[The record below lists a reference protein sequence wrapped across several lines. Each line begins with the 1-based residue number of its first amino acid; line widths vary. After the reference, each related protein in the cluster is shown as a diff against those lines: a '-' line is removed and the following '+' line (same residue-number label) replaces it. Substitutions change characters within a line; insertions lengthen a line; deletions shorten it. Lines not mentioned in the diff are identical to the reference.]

1 MATMRLPAQIL
12 SVLSVLAAS
21 AFAQAKIDIF
31 AQAGAAYDSGKFEK
45 AAILYRDAGRRGQ
58 QPAIAWF
65 NYGNCQAR
73 LGKRGEAAA
82 AWRKA
87 IEWAPRFKRARLNL
101 AILSEED
108 GQIGPAVAEYRRLW
122 ELDAKDATVAI
133 RLGELQ
139 LAQDDPIGG
148 VEWFEKAIKA
158 DSFSTGAY
166 EGLVRAH
173 LQARDTLEARFALER
188 WTEFAPDT
196 SGRTWFAISALWEQA
211 GDLDQARSS
220 CEIALAYSADNIE
233 GWLRLA
239 RIHQLGGAEA
249 TAVSVLRT
257 ATTKYPKQ
265 GKLWKALGQSGLR
278 AGDGETA
285 YQGLVQAIEM
295 GEKGAPE
302 LARIL
307 SSWHEAR
314 GEHGLAER
322 AKDLWKSARK

>member
-1 MATMRLPAQIL
+1 
-12 SVLSVLAAS
+12 
-21 AFAQAKIDIF
+21 
-31 AQAGAAYDSGKFEK
+31 
-45 AAILYRDAGRRGQ
+45 LYRDAGRRGQ

-108 GQIGPAVAEYRRLW
+108 GQIGAAVTEYRRLW
-122 ELDAKDATVAI
+122 ELDPKDATVAI

-139 LAQDDPIGG
+139 LTQDDPIGG
-148 VEWFEKAIKA
+148 VEWFEKALA
-158 DSFSTGAY
+158 SDSTSTGAY
-166 EGLVRAH
+166 DGLVRAH
-173 LQARDTLEARFALER
+173 LQAHDTLDARFALER

-196 SGRTWFAISALWEQA
+196 SARTWFAKSALWEQA
-211 GDLDQARSS
+211 GDLEQARAS
-220 CEIALAYSADNIE
+220 CEIALAYAPGNVE

-239 RIHQLGGAEA
+239 RVHQLAGGEA
-249 TAVSVLRT
+249 TAVAVLKT
-257 ATTKYPKQ
+257 AAEKLPKE
-265 GKLWKALGQSGLR
+265 GKLWKALGQSALR

-285 YQGLVQAIEM
+285 YHGLAQAVAM
-295 GEKGAPE
+295 GEKGAVE
-302 LARIL
+302 LSRIL

-314 GEHGLAER
+314 GEHLLADR
-322 AKDLWKSARK
+322 AKTLWAPVRK